1 MKTWFNVGK
10 TPEAPVAIFDEI
22 GAYGVSAKSFLS
34 AVGELKGSTINL
46 EINSP
51 GGDVFAGIAMYNGL
65 RATGKTINVK
75 VLGIAASAASLVA
88 MAGDTID
95 MPENSMMMVHNP
107 WSFAMGDAE
116 EMRAAA
122 DVLDKIQMSLVA
134 TYAKRTG
141 RKDEDIIEMLNKET
155 WMTADEAVAAGF
167 ATRVSDRVAAQAS
180 FDVDRLPEAA
190 KAAWAKASAPV
201 EGELPVEPPA
211 NPVAAE
217 PAAEPAAVVFEET
230 LAEQIDAVAKAAG
243 MGDYVAHWVADAS
256 ILDKEAAV
264 ARATAAREINAL
276 CVFAKCPQQAAGLI
290 LANKSLAD
298 ARAAVLAHLS
308 KDDEHID
315 TTAPIKNTP
324 VPGSAQPTAV
334 KGSDIWAARNAKLSK
349 R

>member
-1 MKTWFNVGK
+1 MKTWFSIGK

-34 AVGELKGSTINL
+34 AVGEIKGSTINL

-116 EMRAAA
+116 EMRATA

-141 RKDEDIIEMLNKET
+141 RKDDDIIEMLNKET

-167 ATRVSDRVAAQAS
+167 ATSVSDRVAAQAS
-180 FDVDRLPEAA
+180 FDVERLPEAA

-211 NPVAAE
+211 V
-217 PAAEPAAVVFEET
+217 PAAEPTAVVFKET

-243 MGDYVAHWVADAS
+243 MGDFVAHWVADAS
-256 ILDKEAAV
+256 ITDKEAAV
-264 ARATAAREINAL
+264 ARASVAREINAL
-276 CVFAKCPQQAAGLI
+276 CVFAKCPQQATGLI

-298 ARAAVLAHLS
+298 ARAEVLAHLS

-315 TTAPIKNTP
+315 TTAPLKNTP